1 MCVIVINMICMA
13 VEYHNQPDELEDT
26 LDYINQLFVAIFT
39 MEFFFKLMAYRFYY
53 FKQPWNVFDFV
64 VVIISILGN

>member
-1 MCVIVINMICMA
+1 MICMA